1 MKGIRV
7 HSSPN
12 QFRFPRLHRH
22 QKFTQTRHVPQQP
35 KFRLMLGQRGFRFKH
50 PIAQRFDL
58 RRGPLDVSRD
68 QGVPAIRLKR
78 SVLIVLVNVRPP
90 ENKISNKK
98 CLYKHN
104 FPSDPTVFSYF
115 DRGTGNYNTST
126 TNMYHQRRFHVP
138 TLVQQPFEKDTGGGI
153 FPQFNLL
160 RLTKHKQRFGTG
172 PSHARQIIQGR
183 STGVLGAGV
192 VQLHRRRHFVQCAV
206 VLAHRGA

>member
-1 MKGIRV
+1 LVGAVKGIRV

-78 SVLIVLVNVRPP
+78 SV
-90 ENKISNKK
+90 S
-98 CLYKHN
+98 
-104 FPSDPTVFSYF
+104 F
-115 DRGTGNYNTST
+115 DRIGQCKT
-126 TNMYHQRRFHVP
+126 TRKQNI
-138 TLVQQPFEKDTGGGI
+138 QQKM
-153 FPQFNLL
+153 
-160 RLTKHKQRFGTG
+160 
-172 PSHARQIIQGR
+172 
-183 STGVLGAGV
+183 
-192 VQLHRRRHFVQCAV
+192 FV
-206 VLAHRGA
+206 